1 MGEYVVDSAFAYLG
15 GHDFTGDINTWDCNS
30 SFETLDKTTF
40 RNNGSR
46 LYRGGLFATAMSMA
60 GFADLDLYGSDGE
73 LFSAHSGRVARVVT
87 AGNQETEGGPC
98 IITRGLVPQFTPGG
112 GGAIGALSSFNMS
125 ATGTDRYGSIRA
137 TVLAAA
143 QTVSTTGAKGTA
155 VQLGAVGADER
166 LFATLHLLGEP
177 GTSIT
182 VLLESDSD
190 NTFASATT
198 RGTFGPLTASGGNWL
213 SPVGGAITDT
223 WWRFRVSAITGSWDI
238 AAAAAI
244 E

>member
-1 MGEYVVDSAFAYLG
+1 MGEYVVDSAFCYLG

-40 RNNGSR
+40 RNDGAR
-46 LYRGGLFATAMSMA
+46 EYRGGLFSTALTMA
-60 GFADLDLYGSDGE
+60 GFADMAEYGQDVE
-73 LFSAHSGRVARVVT
+73 LFNAHVGKAARVVT
-87 AGNQETEGGPC
+87 AGNLETEGGPC
-98 IITRGLVPQFTPGG
+98 VITKALVPQFTPGG
-112 GGAIGALSSFNMS
+112 GGAVGQLSAFNMS
-125 ATGTDRYGSIRA
+125 GSGSDRYGAIRA
-137 TVLAAA
+137 LLFAAA

-155 VQLGAVGADER
+155 LELGAVGADQR
-166 LFATLHLLGEP
+166 LFASLHLLGEP

-182 VLLESDSD
+182 VLLESDD
-190 NTFASATT
+190 NSNFTSATT
-198 RGTFGPLTASGGNWL
+198 RGTFGPLTASGGSWL

-223 WWRFRVSAITGSWDI
+223 WWRFRVSAVTGTWDI

>member
-15 GHDFTGDINTWDCNS
+15 GHDFTGDINTWNCNS

-40 RNNGSR
+40 RNNGAR
-46 LYRGGLFATAMSMA
+46 QFRGGLFTTAMGMS
-60 GFADLDLYGSDGE
+60 GFADLDEYGPDVE
-73 LFSAHSGRVARVVT
+73 LWGALTGRTAQVVT
-87 AGNQETEGGPC
+87 AGNLETEGEPC
-98 IITRGLVPQFTPGG
+98 VFTRGLVPQFTPGG
-112 GGAIGALSSFNMS
+112 GGQVGALSSFNMS
-125 ATGTDRYGSIRA
+125 ASGTDRYGAIRA
-137 TVLAAA
+137 LLFAAV

-155 VQLGAVGADER
+155 LQLGAVGADQR
-166 LFATLHLLGEP
+166 LFASLHLLGEP

-182 VLLESDSD
+182 VVLESDD
-190 NTFASATT
+190 NSNFTSATT
-198 RGTFGPLTASGGNWL
+198 RGTFGPLTAAGGFWL

-223 WWRFRVSAITGSWDI
+223 WWRFRVTAITGTWDI